1 MKNLLSVEN
10 LVSTTAKEAR
20 LFDLE
25 FFVGGKRVFIKG
37 AKLYGNSGMPFD
49 DYLNYWNDEANLKRA
64 IDEAKRIETVET
76 KLFNEKPGDFKM
88 KNLLNWNNFV
98 AVSEGEN
105 GAFDLEFHVQG
116 LLMVIRNA
124 EMYDRPLIDG
134 VIQHPLLYWH
144 EKQNIE
150 RAIELAESEEVE
162 IMGDLD
168 KLAEEN
174 ELEEYVE
181 EISDITT
188 DINNM
193 SANLE
198 CRLGKIGLALQNH
211 QGNVKVIKKHQIEKE
226 AKNEVAL
233 TARQLADLGE
243 TLLTNKRMLEFQNH
257 ALALVKPPK
266 EIDREDLIIH
276 YHELYRLTE
285 DMFGA
290 NQEVVR
296 TMDMAAFLL
305 LESTNKDEIDAH
317 YNE

>member
-134 VIQHPLLYWH
+134 VIQHPLKYWYE
-144 EKQNIE
+144 EKNIK
-150 RAIELAESEEVE
+150 RAIEQAKEVDITEEVAEVTVSSDLLEE
-162 IMGDLD
+162 IADITADLANRSTDLVERLD
-168 KLAEEN
+168 KFAF
-174 ELEEYVE
+174 
-181 EISDITT
+181 T
-188 DINNM
+188 
-193 SANLE
+193 
-198 CRLGKIGLALQNH
+198 LQN
-211 QGNVKVIKKHQIEKE
+211 QGKTAYKGATSVSEPKD
-226 AKNEVAL
+226 EVAL
-233 TARQLADLGE
+233 TAKQLADLGSA
-243 TLLTNKRMLEFQNH
+243 LLTSKRMLEFQNH
-257 ALALVKPPK
+257 ALYLENTPK
-266 EIDREDLIIH
+266 EVNEENIYAH
-276 YHELYRLTE
+276 YSELCRLTSTMLE
-285 DMFGA
+285 A
-290 NQEVVR
+290 NQGIVDVLE
-296 TMDMAAFLL
+296 TAGWLL
-305 LESTNKDEIDAH
+305 LESTNKDEIEA
-317 YNE
+317 YYKK